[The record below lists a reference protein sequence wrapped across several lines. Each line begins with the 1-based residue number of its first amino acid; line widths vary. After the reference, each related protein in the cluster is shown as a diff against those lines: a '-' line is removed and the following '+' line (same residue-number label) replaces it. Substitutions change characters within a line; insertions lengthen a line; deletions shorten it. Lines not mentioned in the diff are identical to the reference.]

1 VASILFLDKILNDD
15 HLMKVLTGLSAAEF
29 VALEPVFSRALLEM
43 EGVHQVRQE
52 RHSAGRPHS
61 LPTLADKL
69 FFILFYTRCHPTFD
83 VAGLLYEVDR
93 AQTYRW
99 FKTYL
104 PALEAAL
111 GREVVLPD
119 HKIRD
124 VASLLVHVAEI
135 EEVFPGAM
143 ERSAQRLVNLRRPE
157 RGNPEIAQACRD
169 ESRVSYQQ

>member
-1 VASILFLDKILNDD
+1 VVSILSFDKILDD
-15 HLMKVLTGLSAAEF
+15 DQRMKVLTGLSAAEF
-29 VALEPVFSRALLEM
+29 VALQPAFSQALLEV
-43 EGVHQVRQE
+43 EGAHQE
-52 RHSAGRPHS
+52 RNKNHSAGRPHS

-119 HKIRD
+119 YKVRD

-135 EEVFPGAM
+135 EEVFPGAA
-143 ERSAQRLVNLRRPE
+143 ERSARRGMPLKRSRSHHPE
-157 RGNPEIAQACRD
+157 VAQDSRD
-169 ESRVSYQQ
+169 ESRVSYQR